1 MSYRPL
7 ARRVSTAFFFPRV
20 IERGTVSRGVTN
32 ITKVRLDE
40 RFATSKAIEKDDD
53 DDSDEELYYKYEK
66 DQPAGA
72 ILKFVVNKY
81 LEVYGTDNRRVS

>member
-1 MSYRPL
+1 MTHLTTLS
-7 ARRVSTAFFFPRV
+7 
-20 IERGTVSRGVTN
+20 
-32 ITKVRLDE
+32 
-40 RFATSKAIEKDDD
+40 
-53 DDSDEELYYKYEK
+53 YKYEK

>member
-1 MSYRPL
+1 M
-7 ARRVSTAFFFPRV
+7 
-20 IERGTVSRGVTN
+20 IERGTRTRPVRN
-32 ITKVRLDE
+32 ITEEKLDE
-40 RFATSKAIEKDDD
+40 RFGTAKAIEKDDD